1 MLQKAVPWLIWSVMY
16 FNTCTCLCKTACLFF
31 TGCSVA
37 YFNGFMGNFYLHYT
51 ILQFLKN
58 VCINFFNLLI
68 FFMPIP
74 SPHKVK
80 HYYKL
85 SSKLD
90 LGLKLWLLI
99 YSSHSA
105 LLLHVQGQKKHKPFT
120 YMSCGKLVQCPGHRR
135 VGNGTKTCRQ
145 SLQAWNQAGLQHC

>member
-1 MLQKAVPWLIWSVMY
+1 MY
-16 FNTCTCLCKTACLFF
+16 FNTCSCLCKTACLFC

-37 YFNGFMGNFYLHYT
+37 YFNGFMDNFYLHYT

-68 FFMPIP
+68 FFLCLF
-74 SPHKVK
+74 HHHTKLK

-105 LLLHVQGQKKHKPFT
+105 LLLQEQKKHKPFT

-145 SLQAWNQAGLQHC
+145 SLQA